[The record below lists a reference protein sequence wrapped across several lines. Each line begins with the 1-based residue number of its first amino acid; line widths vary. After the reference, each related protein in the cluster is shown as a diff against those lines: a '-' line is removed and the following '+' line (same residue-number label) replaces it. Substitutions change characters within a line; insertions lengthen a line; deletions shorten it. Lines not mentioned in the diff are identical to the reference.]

1 VASSAAARARAGT
14 RDSVSP
20 KLAALPRPARRAPG
34 LVRAWR
40 LHKNSLAAWSDDAF
54 REDFIE
60 TRMLFRRVLVANAPA
75 AVKHVLLDRADN
87 YVKSFIARQ
96 LLKPLGEGLL
106 TSEGETWRRQRRTMA
121 PAFHPKRLEGFAPA
135 MVEAALDMLQAWQGH
150 GRGAVRDIAEEM
162 ARLTLDIITRTMFSS
177 DIRERVDEV
186 RDAVRD
192 YQRLGGRPALF
203 DLLGLPRWLPR
214 LEARRIAGAERVLDE
229 IIYGIIERRRR
240 EVERSDDLLG
250 LLLAA
255 RDEETG
261 EGMGDRELRDQI
273 ATIFTAGHETT
284 ANALAWTWYLVSLHP
299 AVEERLEA
307 ELEAVLGARPPR
319 YDDIAHLSYT
329 RMVIEE
335 AMRLYPPAHTMSR
348 EALADD
354 EIEGHLVPKG
364 SSVVISPWLI
374 HRHEKLWERPLVFD
388 PERMAP
394 ERLARVPRYAY
405 IPFGGGPRICI
416 GAGFAM
422 QEAVLIVAAV
432 AQRFRLR
439 LAPDHE
445 VEPLGLITLR
455 PKGGLPMRLEPR
467 GPHSGERHTAPS
479 L

>member
-1 VASSAAARARAGT
+1 MASSAAARARAET
-14 RDSVSP
+14 SDPASP
-20 KLAALPRPARRAPG
+20 QLAAPPRPARRASG

-40 LHKNSLAAWSDDAF
+40 LHKNALAAWSDDAF

-96 LLKPLGEGLL
+96 LLKPLGQGLL

-135 MVEAALDMLQAWQGH
+135 MVEAILDMLRAWEGGGQG
-150 GRGAVRDIAEEM
+150 GVRDIAEET

-177 DIRERVDEV
+177 DIRERVGEV

-214 LEARRIAGAERVLDE
+214 LQARRIEGAERVLDQ
-229 IIYGIIERRRR
+229 IIYGIIDRRRR
-240 EVERSDDLLG
+240 QAERSDDLLG

-284 ANALAWTWYLVSLHP
+284 ANALAWTWYLLSLHP
-299 AVEERLEA
+299 AVEDRLQS

-319 YDDIAHLSYT
+319 YDDVAQLVYT

-354 EIEGHLVPKG
+354 EIEGHRVPKG

-422 QEAVLIVAAV
+422 QEAILIVAAV

-439 LAPDHE
+439 LAPGHE

-455 PKGGLPMRLEPR
+455 PKGGLPMRLER
-467 GPHSGERHTAPS
+467 RTPHSAR
-479 L
+479 